1 MAEAGAEAALAAMGI
16 GVQEAVE
23 ADRDLRGRVGARDGR
38 VCLCGHSVG
47 RHTVSSGLV
56 LCKPARMECP
66 CRKLRP
72 VVEAEDVRPFLRRT
86 AGSGMMHALV
96 RGISALAETGKSVEW
111 IVPLECDKC
120 GGGAEVVPA
129 AVTKQGALSSEATG
143 YDALLCRK
151 CRSGADG

>member
-1 MAEAGAEAALAAMGI
+1 MAEAEAALAAMGI
-16 GVQEAVE
+16 GVDEAVA
-23 ADRDLRGRVGARDGR
+23 ADVGLRGRNGPRDGR

-47 RHTVSSGLV
+47 RHTVASGLV

-96 RGISALAETGKSVEW
+96 RGIAALAVSGKSVEW
-111 IVPLECDKC
+111 IVDLTCDRC
-120 GGGAEVVPA
+120 GGDEEVVPA
-129 AVTKQGALSSEATG
+129 AVTKQGALMSEATG